1 MRTAVDSSV
10 LLDVLSGDE
19 KFGEASRLALKS
31 AYAQGP
37 LLACDIVW
45 AEVSATFGDDQP
57 CGPILSRLGL
67 QFGPVSTA
75 AAERA
80 GRAWRTYRARKG
92 SRKERMI
99 ADFLIGAHAL
109 DSADRLLSRDRG
121 FFRSYFPELV
131 LVDPSVT

>member
-19 KFGEASRLALKS
+19 KFGEASRLALKA
-31 AYAQGP
+31 AYAGGP

-45 AEVSATFGDDQP
+45 AEVSATFGDDRP

-67 QFGPVSTA
+67 QFEPVSIA

-80 GRAWRTYRARKG
+80 GRAWRTYRGRKG
-92 SRKERMI
+92 PRRDRMI

-109 DSADRLLSRDRG
+109 ESADRILSRDRG
-121 FFRSYFPELV
+121 FFRTYFPDLI
-131 LVDPSVT
+131 LVDPSAG

>member
-1 MRTAVDSSV
+1 VRTAVDSSV

-31 AYAQGP
+31 AYARGP

-45 AEVSATFGDDQP
+45 AEVSATFGDERP

-67 QFGPVSTA
+67 DFDPVSLV

-92 SRKERMI
+92 PRRDRMI
-99 ADFLIGAHAL
+99 ADFLIGAHAF
-109 DSADRLLSRDRG
+109 DSADWLLSRDRG
-121 FFRSYFPELV
+121 FFRTYFPELV
-131 LVDPSVT
+131 LVDPSAG

>member
-1 MRTAVDSSV
+1 
-10 LLDVLSGDE
+10 
-19 KFGEASRLALKS
+19 
-31 AYAQGP
+31 
-37 LLACDIVW
+37 
-45 AEVSATFGDDQP
+45 
-57 CGPILSRLGL
+57 RLGL
-67 QFGPVSTA
+67 EFEPVSTA
-75 AAERA
+75 AAEHA

-131 LVDPSVT
+131 LVDPSAT

>member
-1 MRTAVDSSV
+1 VRTAVDSSV

-19 KFGEASRLALKS
+19 NFGEASRLALKS

-37 LLACDIVW
+37 LLACEIVW
-45 AEVSATFGDDQP
+45 AEVSATFGDDPP

-67 QFGPVSTA
+67 EFDPLSIA
-75 AAERA
+75 AAEHA
-80 GRAWRTYRARKG
+80 GRTWRTYRARKG
-92 SRKERMI
+92 PRRERMI

-121 FFRSYFPELV
+121 FFRTYFPGLV
-131 LVDPSVT
+131 LFDPSAA

>member
-1 MRTAVDSSV
+1 VRTAVDSSV

-19 KFGEASRLALKS
+19 RFGEASRLALKS
-31 AYAQGP
+31 AYGEGP
-37 LLACDIVW
+37 LLACDVVW
-45 AEVSATFGDDQP
+45 AEVSATFADDRP
-57 CGPILSRLGL
+57 CGPILARLGL
-67 QFGPVSTA
+67 QFDPVSTA

-80 GRAWRTYRARKG
+80 GRSWRAYRARKG

-121 FFRSYFPELV
+121 FFRSYYSDLV
-131 LVDPSVT
+131 LVDPSAA

>member
-19 KFGEASRLALKS
+19 KFGEASRRALKG

-57 CGPILSRLGL
+57 SGPILSRLGL
-67 QFGPVSTA
+67 EFEAVSIA

-92 SRKERMI
+92 SRRERMI
-99 ADFLIGAHAL
+99 ADFLIGAHAV

>member
-19 KFGEASRLALKS
+19 RFGEASRVALKG

-37 LLACDIVW
+37 LLACDVVW
-45 AEVSATFGDDQP
+45 AEVSASFGDNQP
-57 CGPILSRLGL
+57 CAPILSRLGL
-67 QFGPVSTA
+67 DFEPVSAA

-80 GRAWRTYRARKG
+80 GRAWRVYRVRKG
-92 SRKERMI
+92 SRRERMV

-109 DSADRLLSRDRG
+109 DTADRLLSRDRG
-121 FFRSYFPELV
+121 FFRTYFPELV
-131 LVDPSVT
+131 VVDPSVT

>member
-19 KFGEASRLALKS
+19 KFGEASRLALKG

-45 AEVSATFGDDQP
+45 AEVSATFGDDRP

-67 QFGPVSTA
+67 QFEPVSAA

-80 GRAWRTYRARKG
+80 GRAWRAHRARRG
-92 SRKERMI
+92 SRKERLT

-121 FFRSYFPELV
+121 FFRTYFPDLA